1 MRIIGLSGVATSGK
15 DTLCNLISRY
25 LAEKNIETKRIA
37 LADKL
42 KEDLKDFL
50 IEKFNVDITKPTIE
64 EKTLVRPILVS
75 YGKVKRS
82 LTKGTYWTNK
92 IDSYTDSLL
101 DSDILPIITDI
112 RYMEYP
118 EDEFSWLKKKNGILV
133 HISRLDSN
141 DKLIPPAN
149 FEEKENDKRI
159 KENADF
165 SYTWK
170 TQDDI
175 DSLYY
180 EHIAFLEKIYETI
193 K

>member
-1 MRIIGLSGVATSGK
+1 LKIIGISGVATSGK

-25 LAEKNIETKRIA
+25 LAQKNIETKRVA

-75 YGKVKRS
+75 YGKVKRN

-92 IDSYTDSLL
+92 INSDIDDLL
-101 DSDILPIITDI
+101 NNNILPIITDI

-118 EDEFSWLKKKNGILV
+118 EDEFSWLKKKNGVLI

-149 FEEKENDKRI
+149 SEEKENDKMI
-159 KENADF
+159 KENADL
-165 SYTWK
+165 SCTWK
-170 TQDDI
+170 TQEDL

-180 EHIAFLEKIYETI
+180 EHIKFLEKIYETI

>member
-1 MRIIGLSGVATSGK
+1 MKIIGISGVATSGK

-25 LAEKNIETKRIA
+25 LAQKNIETKRVA

-75 YGKVKRS
+75 YGKVKRN

-92 IDSYTDSLL
+92 INSDIDDLL
-101 DSDILPIITDI
+101 NNNILPIITDI

-118 EDEFSWLKKKNGILV
+118 EDEFSWLKKKSGVLI

-149 FEEKENDKRI
+149 SEEKENDKMI
-159 KENADF
+159 KENADL
-165 SYTWK
+165 SCTWK
-170 TQDDI
+170 TQEDL

-180 EHIAFLEKIYETI
+180 EHIKFLEKIYETI